1 MCRFTCGQLMGNN
14 PSFSQPKWHRIK
26 ASLPSKKHP
35 VLLLTLAIWRLIK
48 SSSLMIKKRS
58 LSRTNAMI
66 GGSKIV
72 WSKSLSRFW
81 DDCSRFSPRFHKKIW
96 TQTLQTLHKTQ
107 QVSSSWMILEPQDTT
122 KTYVWIRPWVLILLD
137 LPRVIQTFLN
147 RALEHL
153 EPAYGATLPLIRML
167 CSFLFHQFWSFES
180 LAFFF
185 VAHGIDIFSTGVH
198 SFVPRGQLVVVELA
212 SWLLTWY
219 LVVWCN
225 MLCYDM

>member
-81 DDCSRFSPRFHKKIW
+81 DDSDCSRFSPRFHKKIW

-107 QVSSSWMILEPQDTT
+107 QVSSSWMILETQDT

-147 RALEHL
+147 WALEHL
-153 EPAYGATLPLIRML
+153 EPAYGAT
-167 CSFLFHQFWSFES
+167 
-180 LAFFF
+180 
-185 VAHGIDIFSTGVH
+185 
-198 SFVPRGQLVVVELA
+198 RGQLVVVELA
-212 SWLLTWY
+212 SWDVGCGEDWEIWY